1 MKESTSKAYV
11 ETIELLKYF
20 SIEQVK
26 KIPEEKLKVFLKF
39 KDESYIYKVDE
50 TKSFF
55 EQDMMPETKAIFT
68 ILFEDYWATDDQREA
83 LKQKEKEAF
92 KELEDKKRNLYN
104 PDNLFKNKK
113 VNEVEKYIKNTNI
126 TLLNE
131 KWYNKIIRVL
141 KNIFKRK

>member
-1 MKESTSKAYV
+1 
-11 ETIELLKYF
+11 
-20 SIEQVK
+20 
-26 KIPEEKLKVFLKF
+26 
-39 KDESYIYKVDE
+39 
-50 TKSFF
+50 
-55 EQDMMPETKAIFT
+55 MMLETKAIFT
-68 ILFEDYWATDDQREA
+68 ILFEDYWATDEQREA

-113 VNEVEKYIKNTNI
+113 VNEVENYIKNTNI

>member
-26 KIPEEKLKVFLKF
+26 KIPETKLKVFLKF
-39 KDESYIYKVDE
+39 KDENYSYKVDE

-68 ILFEDYWATDDQREA
+68 ILFEDYWATEEQRNV
-83 LKQKEKEAF
+83 LKQKEREAF

-104 PDNLFKNKK
+104 PDNLFKKEN
-113 VNEVEKYIKNTNI
+113 VNEVEKYIKNTSI

-131 KWYNKIIRVL
+131 KWYQKIIRVL

>member
-1 MKESTSKAYV
+1 MNKSTPKAYV
-11 ETIELLKYF
+11 EVLELLKYF

-26 KIPEEKLKVFLKF
+26 KIPEAKLKVFLKF
-39 KDESYIYKVDE
+39 KDESYSYKVNE

-68 ILFEDYWATDDQREA
+68 ILFEDYWATNEQRKV
-83 LKQKEKEAF
+83 LKQKEIEGF

-113 VNEVEKYIKNTNI
+113 VNEIENHIKN
-126 TLLNE
+126 
-131 KWYNKIIRVL
+131 KIGRASCRERV
-141 KNIFKRK
+141 

>member
-11 ETIELLKYF
+11 EVLELLKCF

-26 KIPEEKLKVFLKF
+26 KIPETKLKVFLKF
-39 KDESYIYKVDE
+39 RDENYRYKVDE

-68 ILFEDYWATDDQREA
+68 ILFEDYWATDEQKRV
-83 LKQKEKEAF
+83 LKQKEKEVF
-92 KELEDKKRNLYN
+92 EELEDKKRNLYN
-104 PDNLFKNKK
+104 PNDLFKNKK

-131 KWYNKIIRVL
+131 KWYNKILRVL
-141 KNIFKRK
+141 KNIFKIK

>member
-68 ILFEDYWATDDQREA
+68 ILFEDYWATDEQREA

>member
-1 MKESTSKAYV
+1 MKKSTSKAYV

-26 KIPEEKLKVFLKF
+26 KIPETKLKVFLKF
-39 KDESYIYKVDE
+39 KDESYSYKVDE

-55 EQDMMPETKAIFT
+55 EQDMMPETKAIFI
-68 ILFEDYWATDDQREA
+68 ILFEDYWATDEQRKA

-92 KELEDKKRNLYN
+92 KELENKKRNLYN

>member
-68 ILFEDYWATDDQREA
+68 ILFEDYWATDEQREA

-104 PDNLFKNKK
+104 SDNLFKNKK